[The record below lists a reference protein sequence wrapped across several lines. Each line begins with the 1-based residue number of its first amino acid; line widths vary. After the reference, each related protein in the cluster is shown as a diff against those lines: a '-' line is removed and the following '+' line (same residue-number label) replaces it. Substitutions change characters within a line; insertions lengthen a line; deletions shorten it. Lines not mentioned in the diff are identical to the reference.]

1 MEETN
6 NRFAKAINRYKSAN
20 VAVKASIWFTIC
32 SIIQK
37 GISVITMPVFTRLM
51 STEQYGKY
59 NVYLTWYN
67 ILVLLVTLNV
77 HSEIF
82 NKGLI
87 QHSEERDEYT
97 ASQAGLLISLS
108 LFWIALYLPFRT
120 FFNHLLGLS
129 TVLVL
134 FMVLEILGTAI
145 IGLWSAKKRF
155 EYDYIKIVKLTLGLS
170 FLNPIVGVIAV
181 LITDYKAE
189 AKLIANA
196 IVPLVFSIGILLIFS
211 RKGKLFGS
219 RQWWKPVIISSL
231 PLVPHYLSLVL
242 LNQSDKLMIDYFSGP
257 SDAAIYSVAHSAG
270 LLMTIVNNSI
280 NGAFVPWAYDNLKN
294 HNGEGIKKTSNSL
307 FLIVVIV
314 NVLMIWLA
322 PEALKLL
329 AAPQYSVAVWCL
341 VPIAISVYFYF
352 AYTLFVDI
360 EIYYGAN
367 KFIAIASVCA
377 AVTNIVLNYV
387 FIPVYGYIAAGYT
400 TLFSYILTMLLHL
413 LFTLFILRK
422 NQVKNKLFDIR
433 TLILLSFVLIAFS
446 ALALFLYLYTLI
458 RWCIIFFFILVCIV
472 FRKKILQVIMDIRK
486 KD

>member
-1 MEETN
+1 MN
-6 NRFAKAINRYKSAN
+6 
-20 VAVKASIWFTIC
+20 
-32 SIIQK
+32 
-37 GISVITMPVFTRLM
+37 
-51 STEQYGKY
+51 TEQYGKY
-59 NVYLTWYN
+59 NVFLTWYN

-77 HSEIF
+77 HTEVF

-87 QHSEERDEYT
+87 QYSDKRDEYT

-108 LFWIALYLPFRT
+108 FFWIALYLPFRS
-120 FFNHLLGLS
+120 FFNRLLGLS

-134 FMVLEILGTAI
+134 FMILEILGSAI
-145 IGLWSAKKRF
+145 IGLWSARKRF
-155 EYDYIKIVKLTLGLS
+155 EYDYVKIVKLTLCLS

-181 LITDYKAE
+181 LITEYKAE

-196 IVPLVFSIGILLIFS
+196 VVPIAFSIGILIVFT
-211 RKGKLFGS
+211 RKGKLFAN
-219 RQWWKPVIISSL
+219 RQWWKPVIISCL

-280 NGAFVPWAYDNLKN
+280 NGSFVPWAYDNLKN
-294 HNGEGIKKTSNSL
+294 HNGDGIKKTSNSL

-314 NVLMIWLA
+314 NVFLIWLA

-341 VPIAISVYFYF
+341 VPIAVSVYFYF

-377 AVTNIVLNYV
+377 AVTNIILNYI
-387 FIPVYGYIAAGYT
+387 FIPIYGYIAAGYT
-400 TLFSYILTMLLHL
+400 TLFSYFLTMILHL
-413 LFTLFILRK
+413 LFTVHILRK
-422 NQVKNKLFDIR
+422 NQIKTKLFDIK
-433 TLILLSFVLIAFS
+433 TLLLLSCVLMALS
-446 ALALFLYLYTLI
+446 ALALILYLYTLI
-458 RWCIIFFFILVCIV
+458 RLSLILVFIIACIV
-472 FRKKILQVIMDIRK
+472 FRRKILQVVKDIRK
-486 KD
+486 K